1 VFTAVVMKTT
11 RTYTMRARADAAAE
25 TRQRI
30 LDAALRLGEE
40 RLSLDI
46 VLADVA
52 ERADV
57 SVQTVLRHFG
67 SKDGL
72 FTAVEAH
79 AIADVVE
86 ERAAPV
92 GDVGAAVRSIVAHY
106 ENRGDW
112 ALRMLAQEHVDERYR
127 RQAENGRALH
137 RRWVCEV
144 FAPQLA
150 VGDDPALVDL
160 LVLATDVYAWK
171 LLRRDTGL
179 DRPTTEERLLR
190 LVRSLLAR
198 TEES

>member
-1 VFTAVVMKTT
+1 MKAT
-11 RTYTMRARADAAAE
+11 RTYTMRARADAVAA

-30 LDAALRLGEE
+30 LDTTLRLGEE
-40 RLSLDI
+40 RMSLDI
-46 VLADVA
+46 VLADIA
-52 ERADV
+52 ELAGV

-67 SKDGL
+67 SKERL
-72 FTAVEAH
+72 FTAVEAY
-79 AIADVVE
+79 AIAEVVD
-86 ERAAPV
+86 ERSTPV
-92 GDVGAAVRSIVAHY
+92 GDLGAAARSIVAHY

-144 FAPQLA
+144 FAPQLTA
-150 VGDDPALVDL
+150 AGDDPALVDL

-179 DRPTTEERLLR
+179 DRPATEERLLR
-190 LVRSLLAR
+190 LIRALLADP
-198 TEES
+198 EEG

>member
-1 VFTAVVMKTT
+1 MKAT
-11 RTYTMRARADAAAE
+11 RTYTMRARADAAAA
-25 TRQRI
+25 TRQRV
-30 LDAALRLGEE
+30 LDAALRLAEE

-72 FTAVEAH
+72 FAAVEAH
-79 AIADVVE
+79 AVAQVTD
-86 ERAAPV
+86 ERSTPV
-92 GDVGAAVRSIVAHY
+92 GDVAAAVRSIVAFY
-106 ENRGDW
+106 ANWGDW
-112 ALRMLAQEHVDERYR
+112 SLRMLAQEHADERYR

-150 VGDDPALVDL
+150 ARDDPALVDL
-160 LVLATDVYAWK
+160 LALATDVYAWK
-171 LLRRDTGL
+171 LLRRDMHL
-179 DRPTTEERLLR
+179 SPAATEERLLR
-190 LVRSLLAR
+190 LVRALL
-198 TEES
+198 TDPEET